1 MFCQLAEAAATPKRS
16 ALILPFIPRPKPK
29 DDSVIVA
36 AVLLALEEEPL
47 FPPVILAARG
57 MDGVHY
63 VGASIG
69 RHAFRLTP
77 GEARLAGDSLWADP
91 SICPGFADVVARF
104 RDAADA
110 SDRAFLR
117 SGT

>member
-1 MFCQLAEAAATPKRS
+1 MFAAQTAS
-16 ALILPFIPRPKPK
+16 ADDNRGRILPFIPRPKPK

-69 RHAFRLTP
+69 SHAFRLTP
-77 GEARLAGDSLWADP
+77 GEARLAGDCLWADP
-91 SICPGFADVVARF
+91 SIPGFSDVAARF